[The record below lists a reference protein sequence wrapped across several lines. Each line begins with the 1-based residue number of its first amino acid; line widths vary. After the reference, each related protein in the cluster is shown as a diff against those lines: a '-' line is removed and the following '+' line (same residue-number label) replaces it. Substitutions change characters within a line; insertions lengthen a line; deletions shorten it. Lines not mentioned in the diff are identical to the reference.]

1 MSEKVNM
8 KTVTWSNEGL
18 SEAFLGLVDTAV
30 GEFRKKNPYI
40 ANMYIKSENAFS
52 YRRNFEAFKFSVKS
66 VNPTVQSLCVMIK
79 MSPIHYQVLFYCFVA
94 SY

>member
-18 SEAFLGLVDTAV
+18 SEAFLGLVDAVV

-52 YRRNFEAFKFSVKS
+52 
-66 VNPTVQSLCVMIK
+66 
-79 MSPIHYQVLFYCFVA
+79 
-94 SY
+94 